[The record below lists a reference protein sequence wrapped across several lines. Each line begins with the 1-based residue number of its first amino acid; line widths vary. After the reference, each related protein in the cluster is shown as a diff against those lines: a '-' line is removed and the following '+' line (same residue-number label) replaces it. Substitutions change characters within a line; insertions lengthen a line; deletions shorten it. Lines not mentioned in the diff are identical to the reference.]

1 LAYTRLGEYEE
12 PQTQAPKPNPEP
24 VSSVDPV
31 LHAGVGAVL
40 RGAHDIVAQFEGS
53 DRPSLAQQIE
63 TCQETLLSSQDPAAI
78 AAAASRG
85 GELTLQAAAF
95 VAAQRNAERQET
107 ASLIEAIQG
116 AVAALSGE
124 NEAFHASLKQST
136 DRFDRI
142 AGINHI
148 IELKT
153 RLMAEV
159 SVLKVKTAEGQRA
172 WQSSV
177 EALGRRIASLE
188 LQLHTTRQEGALDP
202 LTGAA
207 NRGAFDK
214 RCQEWLKSG
223 LLQFSI
229 LLIDVDDFKKV
240 NDTFGHPEGDRVL
253 VAVAEALM
261 TTVRSS
267 QDMVARIGGDE
278 FAVLA
283 LDLPLRGAENL
294 FARFCASLQKSSQAE
309 KPPIAPVSLSGGV
322 AEFSA
327 GDTVKSLVQRAD
339 DALYEAK
346 RMGKNRVVIKEKPLI
361 RDL

>member
-1 LAYTRLGEYEE
+1 VAYTRLGEYEE
-12 PQTQAPKPNPEP
+12 TSKVTPEP
-24 VSSVDPV
+24 VRSVDPA
-31 LHAGVGAVL
+31 LHAGVSAVL
-40 RGAHDIVAQFEGS
+40 RGAHHIVTQFESS
-53 DRPSLAQQIE
+53 DRPSLGQQIE
-63 TCQETLLSSQDPAAI
+63 TCQEALLSTQDPAAI
-78 AAAASRG
+78 AEAATRG
-85 GELTLQAAAF
+85 GELILQAAAF
-95 VAAQRNAERQET
+95 VAAQRSAERQET

-124 NEAFHASLKQST
+124 TEAFHASLKQST

-188 LQLHTTRQEGALDP
+188 LQLHTSRQEGALDP

-253 VAVAEALM
+253 VAVAEALQ

-283 LDLPLRGAENL
+283 LDLPLRGAEGL
-294 FARFCASLQKSSQAE
+294 FARFVAALNKASKAE
-309 KPPIAPVSLSGGV
+309 NPPVPAVSLSGGV

-346 RMGKNRVVIKEKPLI
+346 RHGKNRVVVKDKPLM